1 MTMKLAEKCA
11 QIRLLL
17 SDVDGVMTDGRL
29 GFDNQGTESKQFH
42 VRDGQGIRLWQQS
55 GGQMGIVTGRS
66 SQIVK
71 LRAAELNIEI
81 VRQGVDDKLGVVQA
95 ICEQLEIEPAQVCY
109 VGDDLP
115 DLAVFGKV
123 GLSIAVADAV
133 EELCQAA
140 DYTTSLQGGHG
151 AIREVVELL
160 LKNTNRWDA
169 VLRKYQS

>member
-1 MTMKLAEKCA
+1 M
-11 QIRLLL
+11 
-17 SDVDGVMTDGRL
+17 GVRIVW
-29 GFDNQGTESKQFH
+29 DNQGIESKQFH

-81 VRQGVDDKLGVVQA
+81 VRQGVDDKWGVVQA
-95 ICEQLEIEPAQVCY
+95 ICEQLQLEPAEVGY

-123 GLSIAVADAV
+123 GLSVAGGRCGRGTTPSGRLHHEPPRRVRSDPRSGRVAPKKH
-133 EELCQAA
+133 ESLGKRFEKIPELMEGTA
-140 DYTTSLQGGHG
+140 DG
-151 AIREVVELL
+151 R
-160 LKNTNRWDA
+160 
-169 VLRKYQS
+169 